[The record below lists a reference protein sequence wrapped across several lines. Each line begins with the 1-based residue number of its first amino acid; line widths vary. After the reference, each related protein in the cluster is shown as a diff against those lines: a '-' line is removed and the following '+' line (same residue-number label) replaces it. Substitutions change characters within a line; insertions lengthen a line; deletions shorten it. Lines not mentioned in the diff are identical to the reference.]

1 VHGAI
6 SREALWQFEFP
17 LKELDNWIK
26 GGKVEN
32 LLEDRSASVL
42 VKTAGGQGIV

>member
-17 LKELDNWIK
+17 SKEDNWIK
-26 GGKVEN
+26 RGKVEN

-42 VKTAGGQGIV
+42 VKTAGGQGIA